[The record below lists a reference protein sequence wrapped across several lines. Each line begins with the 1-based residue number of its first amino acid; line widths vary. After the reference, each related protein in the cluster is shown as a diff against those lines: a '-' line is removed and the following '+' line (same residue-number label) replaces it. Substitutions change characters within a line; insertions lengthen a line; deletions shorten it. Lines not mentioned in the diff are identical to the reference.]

1 MSLDRGLWVFRSIY
15 DNPKIAY
22 RSGHLMMEIS
32 KQAIRQA
39 KFQNSAFAIV
49 VSANKFIATIR
60 NAEKCRCYKRRN
72 QFDRAKVDRS

>member
-1 MSLDRGLWVFRSIY
+1 
-15 DNPKIAY
+15 
-22 RSGHLMMEIS
+22 MEQA

-39 KFQNSAFAIV
+39 KFQNSAIAIV